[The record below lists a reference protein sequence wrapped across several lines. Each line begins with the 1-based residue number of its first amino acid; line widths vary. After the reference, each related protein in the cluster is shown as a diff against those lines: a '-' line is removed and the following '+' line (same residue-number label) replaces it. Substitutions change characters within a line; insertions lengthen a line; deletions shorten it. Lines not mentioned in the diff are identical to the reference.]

1 MPSRTLASYS
11 WYFTTLIV
19 CEIPTHVRFS
29 HEGRRTLRGRRISS
43 WAPPSPRW
51 SLSATRRD
59 LKWRRQWKRVG
70 PDPGGSGVPRR
81 PAPPQVTGRWG
92 FSVSELAPTLIP
104 DLQLLEHQAFY
115 SDEKSGWERFRGS
128 VCKPHAD
135 MLTSRWLLGD
145 PDGGFFN
152 YDKKTYEPW

>member
-81 PAPPQVTGRWG
+81 PTPPQVTGRWG